1 VVTLDRGREILDG
14 GGGGRVVKAMQ
25 ARETPMTAFVGA
37 TMCRCGR
44 RTGEGTT
51 AAIAVMG
58 RCVVGEEERRGAAGD
73 GGGGEGC
80 DGSGGCGTWCDGRVL
95 CCGGGGGGRG
105 CASGGDGFGDEEMM
119 CAGGGVKM
127 EKIGW
132 AWGADARRVR
142 QIHGESGNKFLSSLH
157 TF

>member
-1 VVTLDRGREILDG
+1 MVDAGKGAMAPVAAGRS
-14 GGGGRVVKAMQ
+14 A
-25 ARETPMTAFVGA
+25 TAG
-37 TMCRCGR
+37 CC
-44 RTGEGTT
+44 
-51 AAIAVMG
+51 AAAA
-58 RCVVGEEERRGAAGD
+58 GAAGED
-73 GGGGEGC
+73 
-80 DGSGGCGTWCDGRVL
+80 VL
-95 CCGGGGGGRG
+95 V
-105 CASGGDGFGDEEMM
+105 GGDGFGDEEMM